1 MVKNFLKETMG
12 PDTLVINIDYVTR
25 HGKKKSQPYILVK
38 FTSFVIKFKRAEKKK
53 ISGFRDQSGKRFLS
67 GSTEFKEQM
76 NTVLKEFQ
84 Q

>member
-1 MVKNFLKETMG
+1 
-12 PDTLVINIDYVTR
+12 
-25 HGKKKSQPYILVK
+25 
-38 FTSFVIKFKRAEKKK
+38 VIKFKRAEKKK

-84 Q
+84 QKGTQGFLKRS